1 MRNSQ
6 KRVGGERERGVNG
19 GRGDIDRTILK
30 VNPFAHKIIKLVSCL
45 RKGEGAKT

>member
-6 KRVGGERERGVNG
+6 KRLGEREREGVNG